1 MSEIQAK
8 LLDEQ
13 TELYDKIQ
21 KLADFLSKDKPE
33 YMSEMQWNLIQ
44 TQADIMVSYA
54 KILGMRILDLYEN
67 D

>member
-54 KILGMRILDLYEN
+54 KILGMRILDLYKNE
-67 D
+67 